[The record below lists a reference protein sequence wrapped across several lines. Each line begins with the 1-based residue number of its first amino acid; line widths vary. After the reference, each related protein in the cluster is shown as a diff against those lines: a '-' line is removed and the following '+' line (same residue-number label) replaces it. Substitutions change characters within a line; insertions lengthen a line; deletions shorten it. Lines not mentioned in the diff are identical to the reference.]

1 MGKVE
6 RFSYRLAGM
15 RKPDGFIV
23 YPRKPGADLI
33 VQGSRTIA
41 QINPKTGEGILNWR
55 GSNGK
60 YFLHLSRLLGA
71 EPFRFPKEFVGL
83 AVEYCPSSGDLIGSS
98 PVTGPV
104 YLA

>member
-1 MGKVE
+1 MTKVE

-15 RKPDGFIV
+15 RKADNYIV
-23 YPRKPGADLI
+23 YPRKPGGDLI

-41 QINPKTGEGILNWR
+41 QIDPKTGAGVLNWK
-55 GSNGK
+55 GNNGK
-60 YFLHLSRLLGA
+60 YFLHLSRRMGA
-71 EPFRFPKEFVGL
+71 EPVQFPKEFVGL
-83 AVEYCPSSGDLIGSS
+83 AIEYCPSSGDLIGSS

>member
-6 RFSYRLAGM
+6 RFSYKLAGM
-15 RKPDGFIV
+15 RKADSYIV
-23 YPRKPGADLI
+23 YPRKPGEDLI

-41 QINPKTGEGILNWR
+41 QVDPKTGTGTLNWK

-60 YFLHLSRLLGA
+60 YFVHLSHVLGA
-71 EPFRFPKEFVGL
+71 EPFQFPKEFVGL